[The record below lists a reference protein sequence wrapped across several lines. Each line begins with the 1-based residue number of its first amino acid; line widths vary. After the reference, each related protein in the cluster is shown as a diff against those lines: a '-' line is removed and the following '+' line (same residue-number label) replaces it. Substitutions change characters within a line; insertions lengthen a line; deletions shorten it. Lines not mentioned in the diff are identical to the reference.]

1 MCLFPLCKRHGEKN
15 GYCVSHQIY
24 SNSVEVKMPKEPNKE
39 SDKMK
44 DIKKELK
51 KQYPVFL
58 KVHPFCEVKLSP
70 ACTKNSTCIH
80 HKKGRGKDEVL
91 NQSTWAASCTEC
103 NRWVEENH
111 AKAQIAGMK
120 ISRHKKAS

>member
-1 MCLFPLCKRHGEKN
+1 MCLFPTCSRNADKPSA
-15 GYCVSHQIY
+15 YCLFHKKLY

-70 ACTKNSTCIH
+70 GCTKISTCIH
-80 HKKGRGKDEVL
+80 HRKGRGTTS
-91 NQSTWAASCTEC
+91 NF
-103 NRWVEENH
+103 
-111 AKAQIAGMK
+111 
-120 ISRHKKAS
+120 